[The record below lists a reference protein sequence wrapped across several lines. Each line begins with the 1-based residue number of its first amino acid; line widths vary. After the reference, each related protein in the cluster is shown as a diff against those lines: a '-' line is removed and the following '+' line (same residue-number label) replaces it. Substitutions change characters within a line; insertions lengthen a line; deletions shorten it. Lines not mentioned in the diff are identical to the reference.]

1 MRTLTRTHAEIST
14 TLPQNACGGTRQ
26 GILPEEQGGTVG
38 PRGSA
43 WVRVSVRVSAGSGP
57 AWVRVG
63 LRIRVSVR
71 VSAGSGPAWVRVSV
85 RVSAGSGPAWVR
97 MGLSQCPREFG
108 IWARVGPRGS
118 ASVSAL
124 VWAMGPHG
132 SARVRAGTRVR
143 ARIWACLGSAC
154 SRQCMWDLDSV
165 GLKIVCF
172 FGKVAGERL

>member
-1 MRTLTRTHAEIST
+1 MEPRASASVSASVRDLTPRGSAWV
-14 TLPQNACGGTRQ
+14 C
-26 GILPEEQGGTVG
+26 VG
-38 PRGSA
+38 LRGSA
-43 WVRVSVRVSAGSGP
+43 WVRVSARVST
-57 AWVRVG
+57 
-63 LRIRVSVR
+63 
-71 VSAGSGPAWVRVSV
+71 GSGPAWVRVSV